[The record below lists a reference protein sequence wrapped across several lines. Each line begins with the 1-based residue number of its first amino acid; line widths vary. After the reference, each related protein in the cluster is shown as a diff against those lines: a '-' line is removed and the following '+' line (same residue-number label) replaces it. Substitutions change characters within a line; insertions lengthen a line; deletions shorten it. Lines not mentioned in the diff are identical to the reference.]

1 MSGESRP
8 APGAMT
14 PGPDWNPTRV
24 VPSSAPDD
32 VPEAW
37 FNLVPNL
44 PIPLPPARDGGDGQ
58 PSRLALQRRIRLA
71 AVQEQDASTESF
83 LPVPQRVREEL
94 AAIGRPTPLLRA
106 RALEAHLQTP
116 ARIYLKREDMLPTGS
131 FKLNSAIAQAYF
143 AAQQGVRTLVTE
155 TGAGQWGHAVA
166 WAARLFGLHAVIFW
180 AGVSAR
186 QKPGRHTVI
195 KLLGGEVYPSP
206 SERTQVGKAL
216 LRDGRHLLGSLG
228 TAIGEAISY
237 AQDHPETRYISGSNL
252 PHVLAHQSVI
262 GQEVKAQLAALGETP
277 DTLIACV
284 GGGSNLGGLM
294 GPYLADKAERGDG
307 LKLIGAESAS
317 APRLTRGEWRY
328 DHADPEGIT
337 PLTKSY
343 TLGRDYELPETH
355 VGGLRQHSGSAVVGV
370 LRSQG
375 LIDAVAYKETEA
387 FETGSLMLRH
397 EGILIAP
404 ESCHAVRA
412 AVDRAI
418 EARRTGHA
426 ETIVACVSG
435 NGALDLEGYTAHL
448 GDGA

>member
-1 MSGESRP
+1 
-8 APGAMT
+8 
-14 PGPDWNPTRV
+14 
-24 VPSSAPDD
+24 

-44 PIPLPPARDGGDGQ
+44 PIPLPPARDGDDSQG
-58 PSRLALQRRIRLA
+58 SRLELQRRIRLD
-71 AVQEQDASTESF
+71 AVREQDAAGESF
-83 LPVPQRVREEL
+83 LPIPERVREEL

-106 RALEAHLQTP
+106 RGLEEYLRTP

-131 FKLNSAIAQAYF
+131 FKLNSAITQAYF

-166 WAARLFGLHAVIFW
+166 WAAQRFGLHAVIFW

-186 QKPGRHTVI
+186 QKPGRRTVI
-195 KLLGGEVYPSP
+195 ELLGGEVYPSP
-206 SERTQVGKAL
+206 SDRTQVGKAL

-252 PHVLAHQSVI
+252 PHVLAHQTVI

-277 DTLIACV
+277 DTLVACV

-294 GPYLADKAERGDG
+294 GPYLADKAERGDE
-307 LKLIGAESAS
+307 LTLIGAESAS

-375 LIDAVAYKETEA
+375 LIDAVAYEEAEA
-387 FETGSLMLRH
+387 FDTGRTVLRT
-397 EGILIAP
+397 EGFLIAP

-412 AVDRAI
+412 AADRAL
-418 EARRTGHA
+418 EARRTGRA

-435 NGALDLEGYTAHL
+435 NGVLDLEGYTAHF
-448 GDGA
+448 GGPA